1 MASAKTLAITPEEL
15 KSLIREAVRAE
26 FDHVGLSV
34 SEHDHVE
41 SAREDFRFMRR
52 FRIATDK
59 ASGIIGKAVIG
70 ALAAMFIAAMIKG
83 FSIGK

>member
-1 MASAKTLAITPEEL
+1 MAGKTLTITPEEL
-15 KSLIREAVRAE
+15 EALVRKAVRAE
-26 FDHVGLSV
+26 FDHVGLTV

-70 ALAAMFIAAMIKG
+70 AIAAVFIAAMIKG
-83 FSIGK
+83 FSISK